1 MKKSILSGIM
11 VCLMALFTINTGFA
25 QEKTSEF
32 EVLGNC
38 NGCKKRIEKAASAV
52 VP

>member
-1 MKKSILSGIM
+1 
-11 VCLMALFTINTGFA
+11 MALFTVNIGFA

-52 VP
+52 EGFLL